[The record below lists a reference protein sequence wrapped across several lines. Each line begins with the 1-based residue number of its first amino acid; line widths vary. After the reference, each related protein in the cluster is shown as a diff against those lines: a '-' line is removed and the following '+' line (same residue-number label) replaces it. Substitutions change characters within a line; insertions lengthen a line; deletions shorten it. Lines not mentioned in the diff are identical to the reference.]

1 MINFG
6 LKKFAI
12 VLIIIGALLVLG
24 ACSKTSTTST
34 TSTTTTTTTSQ
45 TTSTTSPTST
55 TTTGPA
61 PTVTITAP
69 TGPVIVPGNLTVTIE
84 VTNFNI
90 VDKQG
95 QANVPGEGHIHYYLD
110 VDAPTTP
117 GQPAIP
123 PNGSWAHVA
132 STTYTFTNVAAG
144 QHKISVELVNNDHT
158 PLVPP
163 VVATANVLV
172 MAEIGP
178 PNLVIASPRDGDT
191 LPAGDIT
198 VTIGVTNF
206 NIVDKQGQA
215 NVSHEGHVHYYLD
228 VDAPTTAG
236 KPAIPASGTWAHVA
250 STTYTFTN
258 VAPGMHNISVELVNN
273 DHTPLD
279 PPVVAKIMINV
290 AAPTTT
296 SSTTTTTTS
305 TTSTPSTTSTTS
317 STTTTSTGGQPVT
330 INLTAQ
336 NIAFNM
342 TTITVPAG
350 ASVTINF
357 QNNDSVPHNFSL
369 FTNSSATPPA
379 LFQGQVISG
388 GGSTTYK
395 FTAPSQPG
403 TYFFRC
409 DVHPTIMTGSFI
421 VQ

>member
-1 MINFG
+1 MKIYG

-12 VLIIIGALLVLG
+12 VLIILGALLALG
-24 ACSKTSTTST
+24 ACSR
-34 TSTTTTTTTSQ
+34 TTTTTTKTTTSTLT
-45 TTSTTSPTST
+45 TTSTTMTSST
-55 TTTGPA
+55 TTLPA
-61 PTVTITAP
+61 PTVTITSP
-69 TGPVIVPGNLTVTIE
+69 TGPVIVPGNLTVIIE

-95 QANVPGEGHIHYYLD
+95 QANVAGEGHIHYFLD
-110 VDAPTTP
+110 VDAPTAP

-132 STTYTFTNVAAG
+132 STNYTFTNVASG

-198 VTIGVTNF
+198 VTASVTNF
-206 NIVDKQGQA
+206 NIVDKQGEA
-215 NVSHEGHVHYYLD
+215 NVQREGHLHYYLD

-236 KPAIPASGTWAHVA
+236 QPAIPAGGTWAHVA

-258 VAPGMHNISVELVNN
+258 VAPGMHSISVELVNN

-279 PPVVAKIMINV
+279 PPVVARIMISV
-290 AAPTTT
+290 VAPTTSSTT
-296 SSTTTTTTS
+296 STTTSTTTTTTS
-305 TTSTPSTTSTTS
+305 TTTTA
-317 STTTTSTGGQPVT
+317 TGGQPVT
-330 INLTAQ
+330 IDLIAQ

-342 TTITVPAG
+342 STITVPAG
-350 ASVTINF
+350 SSVTINF
-357 QNNDSVPHNFSL
+357 VNNDSVSHNFSL
-369 FTNSSATPPA
+369 FTNSSASPPA
-379 LFQGQVISG
+379 LFQGQVING
-388 GGSTTYK
+388 GQSIVYK
-395 FTAPSQPG
+395 FTAPGQPG

-409 DVHPTIMTGSFI
+409 DLHPTIMTGSFI